1 MKIGTRI
8 GIVVG
13 IILSVCI
20 FSIRYFQMTQ
30 NKFAGFGIF
39 LIIILGAVSSCLA
52 FDKET
57 NYKSNFGKIFG
68 SGFAT
73 TTTSILISI
82 IVVLLSYV
90 INPNLKTQ
98 EINESKT
105 KMILD
110 DRITKNDLED
120 QIYNQNKYYY
130 YLKINTYS
138 FQLLLSGALFSAL
151 ASMAIAKKNKR

>member
-1 MKIGTRI
+1 MPIDWFFELTLNKIAS
-8 GIVVG
+8 
-13 IILSVCI
+13 L
-20 FSIRYFQMTQ
+20 
-30 NKFAGFGIF
+30 GIF
-39 LIIILGAVSSCLA
+39 LIIIFGAVSSCLA

-73 TTTSILISI
+73 TTTSILITI
-82 IVVLLSYV
+82 IVILLSYV

-98 EINESKT
+98 EINEIKT

-110 DRITKNDLED
+110 KIPKNVIED
-120 QIYNQNKYYY
+120 EINNQNNQFY

-138 FQLLLSGALFSAL
+138 FQLLLSGALFIAL
-151 ASMAIAKKNKR
+151 ASLAIAQKNKR

>member
-13 IILSVCI
+13 IILSVYI

-30 NKFAGFGIF
+30 NKFGGFGIF
-39 LIIILGAVSSCLA
+39 LIIVLGAVSSCLA

-57 NYKSNFGKIFG
+57 NYTSSFGKIFG

-73 TTTSILISI
+73 TASATFITVAIT
-82 IVVLLSYV
+82 LLSYALV
-90 INPNLKTQ
+90 PSLKTQ
-98 EINESKT
+98 ELNELRQQYESMNKPVEET
-105 KMILD
+105 N
-110 DRITKNDLED
+110 KNIDETNSHFYSIKSS
-120 QIYNQNKYYY
+120 Q
-130 YLKINTYS
+130 YL
-138 FQLLLSGALFSAL
+138 FPLLLSGALFSAL

>member
-8 GIVVG
+8 GIAAG
-13 IILSVCI
+13 IILSVYI
-20 FSIRYFQMTQ
+20 FSIRYFELTQ
-30 NKFAGFGIF
+30 NKFSICGIF

-57 NYKSNFGKIFG
+57 NYTSSFGKIFG

-73 TTTSILISI
+73 TTSSILITI
-82 IVVLLSYV
+82 IVVLLSSV

-98 EINESKT
+98 EINEIKT

-120 QIYNQNKYYY
+120 QINNQNKYYY

-138 FQLLLSGALFSAL
+138 FPLLLSGALFSAL